1 MKANEIA
8 VYLQKFVTAEL
19 DDGSEVSGYLSNAE
33 EIKQA
38 GTEDLDIV
46 LVNGLQSSQVPSWR
60 IMRIHEAVREDTL
73 KIPIITESGDLFRN
87 NKPETL
93 EEKLDELFDKS
104 LSDTLEVRLP
114 NGKVIDNSKK

>member
-38 GTEDLDIV
+38 GTEDLDII

>member
-8 VYLQKFVTAEL
+8 VYLTKFVTAEL
-19 DDGSEVSGYLSNAE
+19 DDGSEVSGYISNAE

-38 GTEDLDIV
+38 GDEDLDII
-46 LVNGLQSSQVPSWR
+46 LVNGLQNSQVPSYR

-73 KIPIITESGDLFRN
+73 KIPIITESGDLFTN
-87 NKPETL
+87 KKPETL
-93 EEKLDELFDKS
+93 EDKLDELFDKS

-114 NGKVIDNSKK
+114 NGKVIDNRRK

>member
-19 DDGSEVSGYLSNAE
+19 DDGSEVSGYFSNAE

-38 GTEDLDIV
+38 GTEDLEII

>member
-8 VYLQKFVTAEL
+8 VYLTKFVTAEL
-19 DDGSEVSGYLSNAE
+19 DDGSEVSGYISNAE

-38 GTEDLDIV
+38 DEGDLDII
-46 LVNGLQSSQVPSWR
+46 LVNGLQNSQVPSYR

-73 KIPIITESGDLFRN
+73 KIPIITESGDLYKK
-87 NKPETL
+87 KPETM

-114 NGKVIDNSKK
+114 NGKVIDNRKK

>member
-8 VYLQKFVTAEL
+8 VYLTKFVTAEL
-19 DDGSEVSGYLSNAE
+19 DDGSEVSGYISNAE

-38 GTEDLDIV
+38 GEGDLDII
-46 LVNGLQSSQVPSWR
+46 LVNGLQNSQVPSYR

-73 KIPIITESGDLFRN
+73 KIQIITESGDIYKK
-87 NKPETL
+87 KPETM

-114 NGKVIDNSKK
+114 NGKVIDNRKK

>member
-1 MKANEIA
+1 MKANVIA
-8 VYLQKFVTAEL
+8 VYLTKFVTAEL
-19 DDGSEVSGYLSNAE
+19 DDGSEVSGYISNAE

-38 GTEDLDIV
+38 GEGDLDII
-46 LVNGLQSSQVPSWR
+46 LVNGLQNSQVPSYR

-73 KIPIITESGDLFRN
+73 KIPIITESGDLYKK
-87 NKPETL
+87 KPETM

-114 NGKVIDNSKK
+114 NGKVIDNRKK